1 MAEKEQ
7 EESAK
12 EGGEGGREGA
22 EATASVKSPLSCRE
36 ALSRGTPP
44 TTTKTIRKSYCVQ
57 QRTPSRVICG
67 YSFGKTDS
75 SKNEQTLSP

>member
-12 EGGEGGREGA
+12 EGGREGA

-44 TTTKTIRKSYCVQ
+44 TTTKSIRKSFCVQ
-57 QRTPSRVICG
+57 RRTPTRVICG
-67 YSFGKTDS
+67 YSFGKTYS

>member
-12 EGGEGGREGA
+12 EGRGGRGGRSNSFRQIA
-22 EATASVKSPLSCRE
+22 PQLPRGSVTRDTSDVEA
-36 ALSRGTPP
+36 
-44 TTTKTIRKSYCVQ
+44 KTIRKSFCVQ

-67 YSFGKTDS
+67 YSFGKTYIG
-75 SKNEQTLSP
+75 KNEQTLSP